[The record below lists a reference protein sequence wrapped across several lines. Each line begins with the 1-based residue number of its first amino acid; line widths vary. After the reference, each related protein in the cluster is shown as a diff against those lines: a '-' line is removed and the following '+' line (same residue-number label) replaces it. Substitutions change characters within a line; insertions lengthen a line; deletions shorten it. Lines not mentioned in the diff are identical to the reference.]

1 MADREKKGEDEY
13 KEFEYLQNEKSF
25 LKEIRNISHSFWRA
39 IIWWKIKFWQKIADT
54 SFKDLYLNLYNVNS
68 FVKTCI
74 SVKVFVISGSF
85 FVVVFFS

>member
-1 MADREKKGEDEY
+1 MADRENNGEEEY

-25 LKEIRNISHSFWRA
+25 LKEIRNIFHSFWRA

-85 FVVVFFS
+85 SVGFFS